1 MVQKTAKVYHI
12 GYMNQYIVVIAFL
25 LLIIA
30 FTAGERFVGVGDG
43 DGEMEAV
50 EEGQGFVEFKSVT
63 ETNSLDSKTS
73 EPIDNKSQIPAADV
87 PKVVGVTVDLSNKGL
102 VKVPEYI
109 FGSSDTNI
117 LNLSHNKLSG
127 ALPAEIRRLQN
138 LLSLDLSNNNFTG
151 VPAEIG
157 QLSKLEVLNLSNN
170 PITGLPYELGNL
182 KNLKVLDLR
191 GTNYAAQDLDV
202 IRKGLPNSV
211 NIYHD

>member
-12 GYMNQYIVVIAFL
+12 SCMNPYIVVIVLL

-30 FTAGERFVGVGDG
+30 FIGGERFVDN
-43 DGEMEAV
+43 DEIEAV
-50 EEGQGFVEFKSVT
+50 EDGQGLVELKPVT
-63 ETNSLDSKTS
+63 ETNPADSDVS
-73 EPIDNKSQIPAADV
+73 EPINNESSTPVVDIP
-87 PKVVGVTVDLSNKGL
+87 KTTGVTIDLSNKGL

-109 FGSSDTNI
+109 FGSTNTNI
-117 LNLSHNKLSG
+117 LNLSYNKLSG
-127 ALPAEIRRLQN
+127 AMPAEIRHLQN

-191 GTNYAAQDLDV
+191 GTNYAIQDLEV
-202 IRKGLPNSV
+202 IKKGLPSSV